1 MSSLPVF
8 LFILVSAC
16 FFTFQI
22 TYNRV
27 DSLWRK
33 NVDSMIRTEGTRIT
47 DDLSAMQNAVSSGYL
62 YDVSEDALIDG
73 VMAGSVSALGDRY
86 AMYLN
91 EKQYSDYIKTTTAVT
106 SVGIGVNMMYDANT
120 DGIIVVSVYEA
131 SPAKQAGIV
140 PGDIITHING
150 SPVSS
155 YGFYGAVLELGH
167 GNADDKIA
175 LSVKK
180 ADGESITTFIVKK
193 EVAAKSIFG
202 ERLGNSIGLISIKS
216 FDADGKEQFVECM
229 QELIASGCEKLIID
243 VRNNG
248 GGSIETATS
257 ILDFLLPSGT
267 LVTVTSK
274 SGTTNTATSDV
285 NEAPYLFAVLVNERT
300 VCEAEV
306 FAAAMKNLGGAAIVG
321 TTTCGKASKQSVFPL
336 PDGGAV
342 CFSTAAYLPSDG
354 VSFDS
359 VGITPDIDA
368 GLSNEKLK
376 NFTSLEV
383 SEDDQIQKAIEY
395 LKGKDAKKIK
405 D

>member
-1 MSSLPVF
+1 MSLLPVF
-8 LFILVSAC
+8 LFILVAAC

-33 NVDSMIRTEGTRIT
+33 NVDSMIRTEGTRMT
-47 DDLSAMQNAVSSGYL
+47 DDLSAMQNALSSSYL
-62 YDVSEDALIDG
+62 YEVTEDALLDG
-73 VMAGSVSALGDRY
+73 IMRGSVSALGDKY

-91 EKQYSDYIKTTTAVT
+91 KKQYEDYIKTTTAGT
-106 SVGIGVNMMYDANT
+106 SVGIGVNVMYDAT
-120 DGIIVVSVYEA
+120 SEGINVVSVYEA
-131 SPAKQAGIV
+131 SPAEKAGIV

-150 SPVSS
+150 NPVSS

-175 LSVKK
+175 ISVKK
-180 ADGESITTFIVKK
+180 VNGESITTFIVKK
-193 EVAAKSIFG
+193 EVVTRSIYG
-202 ERLGNSIGLISIKS
+202 ERLGNSIGLITISA
-216 FDADGKEQFVECM
+216 FDTSGEEEFVSCM
-229 QELIASGCEKLIID
+229 EELIASGCEKLIID

-248 GGSIETATS
+248 GGSIESVTS

-285 NEAPYLFAVLVNERT
+285 NEAPYLSAVLVNERT

-306 FAAAMKNLGGAAIVG
+306 FASAMKTLGGASIVG
-321 TTTCGKASKQSVFPL
+321 TNTCGKASKQSVFPL

-342 CFSTAAYLPSDG
+342 CFSTASYIPSSG
-354 VSFDS
+354 ESFDK
-359 VGITPDIDA
+359 VGITPDISA
-368 GLSNEKLK
+368 SLSAEKLMS
-376 NFTSLEV
+376 FTSLDITD
-383 SEDDQIQKAIEY
+383 DDQIQKAIEY
-395 LKGKDAKKIK
+395 LKSKDAKKIK